1 MNILI
6 DWHNNEQNAIH
17 LRFERGW
24 TWDHLQQ
31 AIRQADTMIESVPHT
46 VHLIIDL
53 RNGGG
58 VPGDFMSVAGDIFAQ
73 GEARANEG
81 QRVVVGAGMLLRAA
95 YRGLLAVYG
104 GQLAER
110 PFLFAASLDEARQ
123 MLYQP

>member
-1 MNILI
+1 MSISI

-17 LRFERGW
+17 LSFERGW
-24 TWDHLQQ
+24 TWEHLQQ
-31 AIRQADTMIESVPHT
+31 AIQQADSMIGSVSHT

-58 VPGDFMSVAGDIFAQ
+58 VPGDFMSVAGDIFSQ

-81 QRVVVGAGMLLRAA
+81 QRVVVGAGMLIRAA

-104 GQLAER
+104 GHLAER
-110 PFLFAASLDEARQ
+110 PFLFAANLEEAQ
-123 MLYQP
+123 HLLTT